1 MFHLD
6 KQKLNKEVLDIL
18 KKHKIGTLATVVD
31 NKPHSRYM
39 TFFNDELMLYT
50 PTNKNT
56 HKAEEIDE
64 NPNVHILLGY
74 EGEGFGDEYIEFE
87 GKASISEDQRLK
99 EKIWNDQMKNWF
111 EGPNDPDYI
120 VLAIKPNKIRL
131 MNSGQESP
139 QTLEV

>member
-1 MFHLD
+1 MD

-18 KKHKIGTLATVVD
+18 KKHKVGTLSTVVD

>member
-1 MFHLD
+1 MD

-18 KKHKIGTLATVVD
+18 EEHKVGTLATVVD

-74 EGEGFGDEYIEFE
+74 EGEGYGDSYIEFE
-87 GKASISEDQRLK
+87 GKASISEDKELK
-99 EKIWNDQMKNWF
+99 DKIWNDHMKNWF
-111 EGPNDPDYI
+111 EGPNDPNYI

-131 MNSGQESP
+131 MNSEHESP

>member
-1 MFHLD
+1 MD

-18 KKHKIGTLATVVD
+18 KKHKVGTLATVVD

>member
-1 MFHLD
+1 MD

-18 KKHKIGTLATVVD
+18 EKHKVGTLATVVD
-31 NKPHSRYM
+31 NKPLSRYM

-56 HKAEEIDE
+56 HKAKEIDE

-74 EGEGFGDEYIEFE
+74 EGEGYGDSYIEFE
-87 GKASISEDQRLK
+87 GKASISEDQELK
-99 EKIWNDQMKNWF
+99 DKIWNDHMKNWF
-111 EGPNDPDYI
+111 DGPNDPNYI

-131 MNSGQESP
+131 MNSEHESP

>member
-18 KKHKIGTLATVVD
+18 KKHKVGTLATVVD

-39 TFFNDELMLYT
+39 TFFHDELMLYT

-120 VLAIKPNKIRL
+120 ILAIKPNKIRL

>member
-1 MFHLD
+1 MD

-18 KKHKIGTLATVVD
+18 KKHKVGTLATVVD

-64 NPNVHILLGY
+64 NPNVHILIGY
-74 EGEGFGDEYIEFE
+74 EGEGYGDSYIEFE
-87 GKASISEDQRLK
+87 GKASISEDQKLK
-99 EKIWNDQMKNWF
+99 EKIWNDHMKNWF
-111 EGPNDPDYI
+111 EGPNDPNYI
-120 VLAIKPNKIRL
+120 VLAIKPHKIRL
-131 MNSGQESP
+131 MNSEHESP
-139 QTLEV
+139 QILEV

>member
-1 MFHLD
+1 MD

-18 KKHKIGTLATVVD
+18 KKHKVGTLATVVD

-39 TFFNDELMLYT
+39 TFFHDELMLYT

-120 VLAIKPNKIRL
+120 ILAIKPNKIRL

>member
-1 MFHLD
+1 MD
-6 KQKLNKEVLDIL
+6 KQKLNNEVLDIL
-18 KKHKIGTLATVVD
+18 EKHKVGTLATVVD

-74 EGEGFGDEYIEFE
+74 EGEGYGDSYVEFE
-87 GKASISEDQRLK
+87 GKASISEDQELK
-99 EKIWNDQMKNWF
+99 DKIWNDHMKNWF
-111 EGPNDPDYI
+111 DGPNDPNYI
-120 VLAIKPNKIRL
+120 VLAIKPNTIRL
-131 MNSGQESP
+131 MNSEHESP

>member
-1 MFHLD
+1 MD

-18 KKHKIGTLATVVD
+18 KKHKVGTLATVVD

-120 VLAIKPNKIRL
+120 ILAIKPNKIRL

>member
-1 MFHLD
+1 MD
-6 KQKLNKEVLDIL
+6 KQKLNKEVLEIL
-18 KKHKIGTLATVVD
+18 EKHKVGTLATVVD

-74 EGEGFGDEYIEFE
+74 EGEGYGDSYVEFE
-87 GKASISEDQRLK
+87 GKASISEDQELK
-99 EKIWNDQMKNWF
+99 DKIWNDHMKNWF
-111 EGPNDPDYI
+111 DGPNDPNYI
-120 VLAIKPNKIRL
+120 VLAIKPNTIRL
-131 MNSGQESP
+131 MNSEHESP